1 LVAGVDYP
9 SPLSREYTRSW
20 GVAGIKTVKAWEYG
34 ATGAGIRVGVVD
46 TGIDL
51 NQTDLKNNISP
62 LSRDME
68 TGRPNQTI
76 AAEERHGTRVSGII
90 AHEFNGSGTVGVAF
104 KSTIISYRADR
115 EGTCEEVGTD
125 KGCKLPETNIARG
138 VDSAIADGV
147 RVINLSLGGSTSTGS
162 SLTAALLRATNA
174 GIVVVASAGNDATA
188 DPEFPAQL
196 SIDPRFRG
204 LIIAAGSTDTAE
216 ALSTF
221 SAKAGVARTNYLVAP
236 GTDII
241 ADCDATSCWRLSGTS
256 FSAPHISG
264 SLALL
269 FQAFPS
275 LTGTQAVDI
284 LYRTARDLGTTGTD
298 DTFGRGIIDLE
309 RAFSP
314 LGATATSSSS
324 GEAVRVDL
332 FDGIAGQAFGDAF
345 TQDGLSTAVLDEYQR
360 PFNVSLGYRLRP
372 QANLGF
378 TAETYASE
386 PQQTAQIGD
395 SLLSFTKRNPA
406 SAAWG
411 VQDDRATGQIP
422 VVRALMPIS
431 GVPWGGTLAIS
442 LAQSDPD
449 SATRPYGLAGDANGG
464 STQFGLMGLGQFQ
477 SFQGLVLTK
486 DSFSLHAFNASG
498 EASHL
503 RTMGATRQSASL
515 VQVAH
520 QSQRLTSVFELGS
533 LAEHGSFL
541 GSRWSDGAWLSDSR
555 QPDDTRAQSRFVGLQ
570 FDFALNDRASL
581 TARVQGARLVDIAG
595 NKAFASGAP
604 IYASAASLIYAR
616 ELTNSWWRLGLEQP
630 LRVEQGSLRYR
641 LADPYLTWGSAQI
654 WSERSIEVT
663 PTGRELRLTASRDW
677 LLGGTSET
685 AAWLG
690 VELTH
695 IYQPNHIASAD
706 GETLMRLRA
715 STRF

>member
-1 LVAGVDYP
+1 MDYP
-9 SPLSREYTRSW
+9 SATSREYTRSW
-20 GVAGIKTVKAWEYG
+20 GLAGIKAVKAWEYG

-51 NQTDLKNNISP
+51 QQIDLKNNISP

-68 TGRPNQTI
+68 IGRPNQTI
-76 AAEERHGTRVSGII
+76 AAEERHGTRVSGVI
-90 AHEFNGSGTVGVAF
+90 AHEFNGQGTVGVAF

-115 EGTCEEVGTD
+115 EGTCEEVGAD

-162 SLTAALLRATNA
+162 TLNAALLRATNA
-174 GIVVVASAGNDATA
+174 GIVIVASAGNDATA

-204 LIIAAGSTDTAE
+204 LIIAAGSTDTVE

-221 SAKAGVARTNYLVAP
+221 SAKAGVTRTNYLVAP

-241 ADCDATSCWRLSGTS
+241 ADCDTTSCWRVSGTS

-269 FQAFPS
+269 FQAFPN
-275 LTGTQAVDI
+275 LTGVQAVDI
-284 LYRTARDLGTTGTD
+284 LYRTARDLGTTGID

-309 RAFSP
+309 RAFAP
-314 LGATATSSSS
+314 VGATATTSSS

-345 TQDGLSTAVLDEYQR
+345 MQDGLSTAVLDEYQR
-360 PFNVSLGYRLRP
+360 PFNVSLGFRLRP
-372 QANLGF
+372 QSDLGF
-378 TAETYASE
+378 SAETYASE
-386 PQQTAQIGD
+386 PQQAAQIGD
-395 SLLSFTKRNPA
+395 SLLSFSRRTPA

-411 VQDDRATGQIP
+411 VQDDRVHAQTP
-422 VVRALMPIS
+422 VIRALMPAS
-431 GVPWGGTLAIS
+431 TTPWGGSLALS
-442 LAQSDPD
+442 LAQSGSDA
-449 SATRPYGLAGDANGG
+449 ATRPYGLAGDAAGG
-464 STQFGLMGLGQFQ
+464 GTQFGLMGVGQFQ
-477 SFQGLVLTK
+477 SFQGLIFSK
-486 DSFSLHAFNASG
+486 DAFSLHAFNATG
-498 EASHL
+498 GASRV
-503 RTMGATRQSASL
+503 RTLAETRQNASL
-515 VQVAH
+515 VQLAH
-520 QSQRLTSVFELGS
+520 QGARLTSVLEMGS
-533 LAEHGSFL
+533 LAEQGSFL
-541 GSRWSDGAWLSDSR
+541 GSRWNDGASLVETR
-555 QPDDTRAQSRFVGLQ
+555 QVDGTRTQSRFLGLQ
-570 FDFALNDRASL
+570 FDWALTDTASV
-581 TARVQGARLVDIAG
+581 TARIQGARLSDFSG
-595 NKAFASGAP
+595 NKAFAAGAP
-604 IYASAASLIYAR
+604 IYASAASLVYAKS
-616 ELTNSWWRLGLEQP
+616 LSDGWWRFGLEQP

-641 LADPYLTWGSAQI
+641 LADPYLIWGSAQT
-654 WSERSIEVT
+654 WSERRFDVA

-677 LLGGTSET
+677 LLGGASET

-695 IYQPNHIASAD
+695 IHQPNHIADASSQ
-706 GETLMRLRA
+706 TLMRVRA

>member
-1 LVAGVDYP
+1 
-9 SPLSREYTRSW
+9 LSREYTRSW
-20 GVAGIKTVKAWEYG
+20 GLAGIKTVKAWEYG
-34 ATGAGIRVGVVD
+34 ATGAGVRVGVVD
-46 TGIDL
+46 TGIDVD
-51 NQTDLKNNISP
+51 QIDLKNNISS

-68 TGRPNQTI
+68 IGRPNQII
-76 AAEERHGTRVSGII
+76 AAEERHGTRVSGVI

-147 RVINLSLGGSTSTGS
+147 RIINLSLGGSTSTGS

-174 GIVVVASAGNDATA
+174 GIVIVASAGNEATA

-241 ADCDATSCWRLSGTS
+241 ADCDTTSCWRLSGTS

-269 FQAFPS
+269 FQAFPN
-275 LTGTQAVDI
+275 LTGSQAVDI

-298 DTFGRGIIDLE
+298 DTFGRGILDLE

-314 LGATATSSSS
+314 LGATATSSAS

-332 FDGIAGQAFGDAF
+332 FDGVAGQAFGDAF
-345 TQDGLSTAVLDEYQR
+345 MQDGLSTAVLDEYQR
-360 PFNVSLGYRLRP
+360 PFNVSLGFRLRP
-372 QANLGF
+372 QANMGF
-378 TAETYASE
+378 TADAYVSE
-386 PQQTAQIGD
+386 PEKIAQIGD

-411 VQDDRATGQIP
+411 VQDDRVAAQTP
-422 VVRALMPIS
+422 VMRALMPLS
-431 GVPWGGTLAIS
+431 GARWGGTLAIS
-442 LAQSDPD
+442 LAQSDAD
-449 SATRPYGLAGDANGG
+449 SATRPYGLAGDVAGG
-464 STQFGLMGLGQFQ
+464 GTQFGLMGLGQYQ
-477 SFQGLVLTK
+477 SFQGLILSK
-486 DSFSLHAFNASG
+486 DAFSLHAFNAAGGSNR
-498 EASHL
+498 L
-503 RTMGATRQSASL
+503 RTMAETRQSATL
-515 VQVAH
+515 IQVAH
-520 QSQRLTSVFELGS
+520 QSPRLNSVLELGS

-541 GSRWSDGAWLSDSR
+541 GSRWSDGAWLADSR
-555 QPDDTRAQSRFVGLQ
+555 QLDETRAQSRFVGLQ
-570 FDFALNDRASL
+570 FDFALEDRASL
-581 TARVQGARLVDIAG
+581 TARFQGARLADISG

-604 IYASAASLIYAR
+604 IYASAASLTYSR
-616 ELTNSWWRLGLEQP
+616 KLTDGWWRLGLEQP
-630 LRVEQGSLRYR
+630 LRVERGSLRYR
-641 LADPYLTWGSAQI
+641 LADPYRTWGSAQT
-654 WSERSIEVT
+654 WSERSLDVA
-663 PTGRELRLTASRDW
+663 PTGRELRLTTSRDW
-677 LLGGTSET
+677 LVGGRSET

-690 VELTH
+690 LELTH
-695 IYQPNHIASAD
+695 IYQPNHIADAH

>member
-1 LVAGVDYP
+1 VDYP
-9 SPLSREYTRSW
+9 SALSREYTRSW
-20 GVAGIKTVKAWEYG
+20 GLAGIKTVKAWEYG

-46 TGIDL
+46 TGIDVD
-51 NQTDLKNNISP
+51 QIDLKNNISP

-68 TGRPNQTI
+68 VGRPNQTI

-147 RVINLSLGGSTSTGS
+147 RVINLSLGGSSSTGS

-204 LIIAAGSTDTAE
+204 LIIAAGSTDTVE

-269 FQAFPS
+269 FQAFPN
-275 LTGTQAVDI
+275 LTGTQVVDI

-314 LGATATSSSS
+314 LGATATSSAS

-332 FDGIAGQAFGDAF
+332 FDGEAGQAFGDAF
-345 TQDGLSTAVLDEYQR
+345 MQDGLSTAVLDEYRR

-372 QANLGF
+372 HAKSGF
-378 TAETYASE
+378 TTETYALE

-395 SLLSFTKRNPA
+395 SLLSFTKPTMA

-411 VQDDRATGQIP
+411 VQDDRVASQTP
-422 VVRALMPIS
+422 VLRALMPLS
-431 GVPWGGTLAIS
+431 GAPWGGTLAIS
-442 LAQSDPD
+442 LAQSSPD
-449 SATRPYGLAGDANGG
+449 STTRPYGLAGDAAGG
-464 STQFGLMGLGQFQ
+464 GTQFGLMGLGQFQ
-477 SFQGLVLTK
+477 AFQGLALSK
-486 DSFSLHAFNASG
+486 DSVSLHAFNASG
-498 EASHL
+498 GFDRL
-503 RTMGATRQSASL
+503 RGMAETRQSASL
-515 VQVAH
+515 FQLAH
-520 QSQRLTSVFELGS
+520 QSPRLTSVIEMGS

-541 GSRWSDGAWLSDSR
+541 GSRWSDGAWLSDNL
-555 QPDDTRAQSRFVGLQ
+555 QPDETRAQTRFVGLQ
-570 FDFALNDRASL
+570 FDFVLGDRASV
-581 TARVQGARLVDIAG
+581 TARLQGARLAEISG
-595 NKAFASGAP
+595 NKAFAAGAP
-604 IYASAASLIYAR
+604 IFASAASLTYAR
-616 ELTNSWWRLGLEQP
+616 ELRDGWWRLGLEQP

-641 LADPYLTWGSAQI
+641 LADPYPTWASAQT
-654 WSERSIEVT
+654 WSERSIDVA
-663 PTGRELRLTASRDW
+663 PSGREIRLTASRDW
-677 LLGGTSET
+677 LLGHTSET
-685 AAWLG
+685 AGWLG
-690 VELTH
+690 VELTY
-695 IYQPNHIASAD
+695 IYQPNHIAGAQ

>member
-1 LVAGVDYP
+1 MVAGVDYP
-9 SPLSREYTRSW
+9 SATSREYTRSW
-20 GVAGIKTVKAWEYG
+20 GLAGIKTVKAWEYG
-34 ATGAGIRVGVVD
+34 ATGAGVRVGVVD

-51 NQTDLKNNISP
+51 DQVDLKNNISP

-68 TGRPNQTI
+68 IGRPNQII
-76 AAEERHGTRVSGII
+76 AAEERHGTRVSGVI

-138 VDSAIADGV
+138 VDAAIADGV

-162 SLTAALLRATNA
+162 TLTAALLRATNA
-174 GIVVVASAGNDATA
+174 GIVIVASAGNDATA

-241 ADCDATSCWRLSGTS
+241 ADCDTTSCWRLSGTS

-269 FQAFPS
+269 FQAFPN

-314 LGATATSSSS
+314 LGATTTSSSS
-324 GEAVRVDL
+324 GQAVRVDL
-332 FDGIAGQAFGDAF
+332 FDGEAGPAFGDAF
-345 TQDGLSTAVLDEYQR
+345 MQDGLSTAVLDEYLR

-395 SLLSFTKRNPA
+395 SLLSFTKRAPA
-406 SAAWG
+406 SEAWG
-411 VQDDRATGQIP
+411 VRDDRVVAQTP
-422 VVRALMPIS
+422 VVRALMPVS
-431 GVPWGGTLAIS
+431 GAPWGGKLAIS
-442 LAQSDPD
+442 LAQTDAG
-449 SATRPYGLAGDANGG
+449 SATRPYGLAGDAAGG
-464 STQFGLMGLGQFQ
+464 GTQFGLMGLGQFQ
-477 SFQGLVLTK
+477 SFQGLVLSK
-486 DSFSLHAFNASG
+486 DALSLHAFNASG
-498 EASHL
+498 GFDRVRGMA
-503 RTMGATRQSASL
+503 ATRQSASF
-515 VQVAH
+515 VQLAH
-520 QSQRLTSVFELGS
+520 QSQRLTSVLEMGS

-541 GSRWSDGAWLSDSR
+541 GSRWSDGSWLGDGQR
-555 QPDDTRAQSRFVGLQ
+555 HDDTRAQSRFVGMQ
-570 FDFALNDRASL
+570 FDFALTDRASL
-581 TARVQGARLVDIAG
+581 TARVQGARMADISG
-595 NKAFASGAP
+595 NKAFAPGAP
-604 IYASAASLIYAR
+604 IYASAASLTYAQ
-616 ELTNSWWRLGLEQP
+616 ELHNGWWRLGLEQP
-630 LRVEQGSLRYR
+630 MRVEQGSLRYR
-641 LADPYLTWGSAQI
+641 LADPYLAWGSAQT
-654 WSERSIEVT
+654 WSERSINVV
-663 PTGRELRLTASRDW
+663 PSGRELRLTASRDW
-677 LLGGTSET
+677 LLGGESET

-695 IYQPNHIASAD
+695 IYQPNHIASAN
-706 GETLMRLRA
+706 GETLMRVRA
-715 STRF
+715 TTRF